1 MNGRRMIYPFI
12 SIILAVIGL
21 DQATK
26 MWIFHNF
33 ALHESKMVIPGLFH
47 LTYLTNNGAAFS
59 MLAGQPALWRQ
70 IFFMGAAGAA
80 LVFIWLAQKSFGRSS
95 ALYTAALALI
105 AGGALGNLIDR
116 IRFGFVIDFIDVF
129 FGSHH
134 FPAFNIA
141 DSAITVGVTLFIL
154 KNLVLERHETTHR
167 H

>member
-1 MNGRRMIYPFI
+1 MIYPFI
-12 SIILAVIGL
+12 GIILAVIGL

-33 ALHESKMVIPGLFH
+33 ALHESKMVIPELFH

>member
-1 MNGRRMIYPFI
+1 MSGRRMIYPFI
-12 SIILAVIGL
+12 GIILAVIGL

-33 ALHESKMVIPGLFH
+33 VLHESKMVIPGLFH